1 MTRQNKF
8 LSITLA
14 AGLLIPS
21 IAMAEG
27 PFEGPYVGLKVGNGS
42 VKSHGSILSGP
53 FENTANSALFGGIV
67 GTRESLGNGL
77 IVGVEFDGN
86 YYTEGNDW
94 RYGGSALAGFKIAD
108 SGLIYGRIGY
118 GKLNQPGEDLKGL
131 ILGGGYEHVLSD
143 SMNIRFDYQNI
154 SYTDFDFADNVVNST
169 GHEFT
174 GALIFRF

>member
-1 MTRQNKF
+1 MTKRNNL
-8 LSITLA
+8 LSLTLA

-27 PFEGPYVGLKVGNGS
+27 EFEGPYVGFKVGNGS

-53 FENTANSALFGGIV
+53 FEDTANSALFGGIV
-67 GTRESLGNGL
+67 GTRSDLGNGL

-86 YYTEGNDW
+86 YYSEGSDW
-94 RYGGSALAGFKIAD
+94 RYGGSGIAGFQVGD
-108 SGLIYGRIGY
+108 GLIYGRLGY

-131 ILGGGYEHVLSD
+131 IIGGGYEHVLSD
-143 SMNIRFDYQNI
+143 TMNIRIDYQNI
-154 SYTDFDFADNVVNST
+154 GYTDFDFSDNVVNNT
-169 GHEFT
+169 GHEIT